1 MQQPRSSYIG
11 RTNLYQMPSRNSWIK
26 LHSGSLTSLE
36 DKGELKRG
44 ELSRLR
50 KEGTNCLYGIFK
62 KR

>member
-1 MQQPRSSYIG
+1 
-11 RTNLYQMPSRNSWIK
+11 MPSRNSWIK

-50 KEGTNCLYGIFK
+50 KEGTNCLYGIYEK
-62 KR
+62 DDR